1 MIALYL
7 ATGVIARTG
16 VTPPPVIIDPDIGQT
31 FEGWVER
38 DRRLSAKLEKARAE
52 LRKKHKPQAAEALKE
67 VEAIA
72 TQAATNASPWLA
84 GALQQL
90 GANAA
95 QLLEQR
101 NLKSE
106 QLTAMIA
113 EAKRI
118 EREISDEEDMV
129 ILLLS

>member
-1 MIALYL
+1 MLALYL
-7 ATGVIARTG
+7 LTGVIARKG
-16 VTPPPVIIDPDIGQT
+16 AVTPPIVIDPDIGQT

-52 LRKKHKPQAAEALKE
+52 LRKKHKPQATEALKE

-72 TQAATNASPWLA
+72 TQAATTASPWLA
-84 GALQQL
+84 GMLYTL

-101 NLKSE
+101 NIKSE

-118 EREISDEEDMV
+118 EREISDEEDV
-129 ILLLS
+129 IALLLN